1 MKFRHLP
8 VHAAVLLGLSGWAQA
23 QSLIELYDA
32 ARGYDAT
39 YQSAKLQMDATVS
52 RTDQAIA
59 GILPTVTST
68 AGVSRSNITSL
79 TDALYGSTTFPSNT
93 NFSYDRIYGA
103 QNAGITASQ
112 ALYRP
117 ANVATYVQGKRQR
130 EQAYAVLASAEQDL
144 MVRLSQ
150 AYFDVLAS
158 QDSLTFVKAQK
169 IAVNE
174 QLASAKRNFEV
185 GTATITDTREAQARY
200 DLVIAQEIA
209 AENDLRVKR
218 MALDMLVGKK
228 DVSPKPLV
236 NINDLPSPA
245 PANVDEWVN
254 QSERVHPGVQ
264 KALLDWE
271 VAKLEVDKAK
281 SLHKPT
287 VDLQASY
294 TYSLNLDGTATS
306 GSGFSGTSFAGV
318 QNSHIGISS
327 IGVLVT
333 LPIFSGFSSDNRI
346 KETLKLEDKAQ
357 ADLEVVKR
365 SVAQATRSAYFG
377 VVSGLGQVRA
387 LKAAEDSSQL
397 ALDANKLGYS
407 VGVRINIDVLNS
419 QSQLF
424 QTKRDLAKARYDV
437 LLGNLKL
444 RQSNGSLKAEDL
456 QIVNNLLAK

>member
-8 VHAAVLLGLSGWAQA
+8 VHAAVLMGLSGWAQA
-23 QSLIELYDA
+23 QSLIELYEA

-39 YQSAKLQMDATVS
+39 YQSAKLQMDATFS
-52 RTDQAIA
+52 KTDQAIA

-68 AGVSRSNITSL
+68 AGISRSNIVGMV
-79 TDALYGSTTFPSNT
+79 DALSPIPATT
-93 NFSYDRIYGA
+93 YDRIYGA
-103 QNAGITASQ
+103 QSTSISASQ

-117 ANVATYVQGKRQR
+117 ANVAAFVQGKRQR
-130 EQAYAVLASAEQDL
+130 EQAYVVLASAEQDL

-218 MALDMLVGKK
+218 MALNMLVGKK

-236 NINDLPSPA
+236 NITDLPSPA
-245 PANVDEWVN
+245 PANVDEWVI

-294 TYSLNLDGTATS
+294 SYALNLDGTATS
-306 GSGFSGTSFAGV
+306 GTTTPV
-318 QNSHIGISS
+318 NSHIGISS
-327 IGVLVT
+327 IGILVS

-365 SVAQATRSAYFG
+365 SVAQATRAAYFG
-377 VVSGLGQVRA
+377 VVSGLGQVKA

>member
-39 YQSAKLQMDATVS
+39 YQSAKAQMDATLS
-52 RTDQAIA
+52 KTDQAIA

-68 AGVSRSNITSL
+68 AGVSRSNIVGMI
-79 TDALYGSTTFPSNT
+79 DALSPNAATT
-93 NFSYDRIYGA
+93 YDRIYGA
-103 QNAGITASQ
+103 QTTSISASQ

-117 ANVATYVQGKRQR
+117 ANVAAFVQGKRQR
-130 EQAYAVLASAEQDL
+130 EQAYSVLASAEQDL

-245 PANVDEWVN
+245 PANVDEWVI
-254 QSERVHPGVQ
+254 QSERVHPGIQ

-294 TYSLNLDGTATS
+294 SYSLNLDGTATA
-306 GSGFSGTSFAGV
+306 GTSAIP
-318 QNSHIGISS
+318 NTHIGISS
-327 IGVLVT
+327 FGVLVT

>member
-8 VHAAVLLGLSGWAQA
+8 VHAAVLMGLSGWAQT
-23 QSLIELYDA
+23 QSLVELYDA
-32 ARGYDAT
+32 ARGYDAI
-39 YQSAKLQMDATVS
+39 YQSAKLQMDATMS
-52 RTDQAIA
+52 KTDQAIA

-68 AGVSRSNITSL
+68 AGISRSNIVGMV
-79 TDALYGSTTFPSNT
+79 DALSPIPATT
-93 NFSYDRIYGA
+93 YDRIYGA
-103 QNAGITASQ
+103 QTTSISASQ

-117 ANVATYVQGKRQR
+117 ANVAAFVQGKRQR
-130 EQAYAVLASAEQDL
+130 EQAYVVLASAEQDL

-185 GTATITDTREAQARY
+185 GMATITDTREAQARY

-236 NINDLPSPA
+236 NITDLPSPA
-245 PANVDEWVN
+245 PANVDEWVI

-281 SLHKPT
+281 ALHKPT

-294 TYSLNLDGTATS
+294 AYSLNLDGSATS
-306 GSGFSGTSFAGV
+306 GTLTPV
-318 QNSHIGISS
+318 NSHIGISS
-327 IGVLVT
+327 IGVLVS

-365 SVAQATRSAYFG
+365 SVAQATRAAYFG
-377 VVSGLGQVRA
+377 VVSGLGQVKA